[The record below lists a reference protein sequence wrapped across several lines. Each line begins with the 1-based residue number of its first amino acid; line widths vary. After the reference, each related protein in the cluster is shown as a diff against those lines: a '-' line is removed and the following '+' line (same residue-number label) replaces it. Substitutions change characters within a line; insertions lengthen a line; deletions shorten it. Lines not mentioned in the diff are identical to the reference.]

1 METVREEATP
11 KRPLDE
17 DDDGDNKKRLKTG
30 PDPEQ
35 FLPMVEN
42 IKTVNDVKKWNLLP
56 SIVYELLALF
66 KKSEKVNS
74 DDENQVCKRS
84 VSSSRTIVITYL

>member
-1 METVREEATP
+1 METVREEAI
-11 KRPLDE
+11 KRPLAE
-17 DDDGDNKKRLKTG
+17 DDDGDKNKKLKTG
-30 PDPEQ
+30 SDPEQ
-35 FLPMVEN
+35 FFPTVEN

-74 DDENQVCKRS
+74 DEENQVCKRS
-84 VSSSRTIVITYL
+84 SSIRTIVIITYL

>member
-1 METVREEATP
+1 METFRDETP

-17 DDDGDNKKRLKTG
+17 DDDGDNKKKLKTG
-30 PDPEQ
+30 PDLHQ
-35 FLPMVEN
+35 VLPTVEN

-66 KKSEKVNS
+66 KKSEKLNS
-74 DDENQVCKRS
+74 DDENQVC
-84 VSSSRTIVITYL
+84 